1 MTQSLT
7 IGRLAAAAGTNAETV
22 RYYEK
27 AGMLNPPARTN
38 SNYRSYGND
47 DLARLRFIRRTRELG
62 FSLDVVRTLLD
73 LAREGDNDCCKV
85 DALAQQQ
92 LEDIERKIADLN
104 ALQRELSRV
113 IKGCKGGS
121 VRDCQI
127 LEAFSP
133 AG

>member
-1 MTQSLT
+1 MVQHLT
-7 IGRLAAAAGTNAETV
+7 IGRLAAAAGTKAETV

-27 AGMLNPPARTN
+27 AGMLNPPGRTA
-38 SNYRSYGND
+38 SNYRSYDSD

-73 LAREGDNDCCKV
+73 LAREGDNDCGKV
-85 DALAQQQ
+85 DAIARRQ
-92 LEDIERKIADLN
+92 LEEIERKISDLT

-113 IKGCKGGS
+113 IHGCKGGS
-121 VRDCQI
+121 VRDCGI